1 MTFELLFTFNQYKA
15 VTMNNTPQISKE
27 ELLYVSEQMGSLI
40 MGMIDFVQT
49 NNKQCLNCE
58 KKAISQFVM
67 QNAMLRFT
75 SAITLLRYG
84 TYTMPLRDGS
94 PYIDPFSILTLVRA
108 IYENLAFHHY
118 FIYLPRMTR
127 C

>member
-67 QNAMLRFT
+67 QNACCDLP
-75 SAITLLRYG
+75 LLSLCLD
-84 TYTMPLRDGS
+84 MEL
-94 PYIDPFSILTLVRA
+94 ILCLFVMEVLTLIRSQFSH
-108 IYENLAFHHY
+108 L
-118 FIYLPRMTR
+118 
-127 C
+127 